1 MSESSKKLNRE
12 QLSVLAN
19 LGTVQLSSLK
29 VYERAMFKDR
39 VWTSLHYKR
48 STRRNDAI
56 IFKLGEENEVY
67 YGLIEYFVKGVH
79 PHSTVVLVLPCEVI
93 PLSPHL
99 QYWLKVNFIADRLV
113 AIPVQNVVNKC
124 VFVQFSNSDSETESL
139 ISFIPNTIEA
149 D

>member
-1 MSESSKKLNRE
+1 M
-12 QLSVLAN
+12 
-19 LGTVQLSSLK
+19 
-29 VYERAMFKDR
+29 
-39 VWTSLHYKR
+39 
-48 STRRNDAI
+48 
-56 IFKLGEENEVY
+56 
-67 YGLIEYFVKGVH
+67 
-79 PHSTVVLVLPCEVI
+79 LPCEVN

-99 QYWLKVNFIADRLV
+99 QYWIKVNFIAGDRLV